1 MCCHTTS
8 GVHQIGKSI
17 KVHLYW
23 AMKNCGDSPS
33 KLQELILNIP
43 CHYQV
48 HVLMSFIL
56 HSVINILYMYIFYVR
71 VHTCK
76 HVGQHSKCPSTSAY
90 HTQPYTPNKTKL
102 INQKAIES
110 LSWHLKS
117 TYIYRNAVDICWV
130 RIINMLQKN

>member
-1 MCCHTTS
+1 MAKEMKKITQGRVADRGKKWFPQVTDKRKRTVLCSYSNIMCCHATS

-56 HSVINILYMYIFYVR
+56 HSVINILYMYI
-71 VHTCK
+71 
-76 HVGQHSKCPSTSAY
+76 
-90 HTQPYTPNKTKL
+90 
-102 INQKAIES
+102 
-110 LSWHLKS
+110 
-117 TYIYRNAVDICWV
+117 YILCTGTHMHAR
-130 RIINMLQKN
+130 M